1 MTMTRS
7 RPPTPTRLRWLLLAS
22 WLTAQTC
29 GAASSILIWPI
40 NPLIEADQKA
50 VALWLE
56 NRGAAP
62 VDLQIRVLAW
72 QQTGFEDQLMPQ
84 KQVVGSPPMTTLQP
98 GKRQLVRLVNLQS
111 PPPGASQSY
120 RVLVDEVLPPSERPP
135 QLGVQFQMRYSVPL
149 FVLGNGAYLDD
160 GIDDASHKGQGL
172 APQLH
177 YRIETQ
183 NGQRF
188 LLIQNRGPAHARLSQ
203 VSLHHGANTFGLAQ
217 GLLGYVL
224 PGAETR
230 WQLPPAAPGQGR
242 LQARINEWQELQD
255 IPRQ

>member
-1 MTMTRS
+1 
-7 RPPTPTRLRWLLLAS
+7 
-22 WLTAQTC
+22 
-29 GAASSILIWPI
+29 
-40 NPLIEADQKA
+40 
-50 VALWLE
+50 
-56 NRGAAP
+56 
-62 VDLQIRVLAW
+62 
-72 QQTGFEDQLMPQ
+72 
-84 KQVVGSPPMTTLQP
+84 
-98 GKRQLVRLVNLQS
+98 
-111 PPPGASQSY
+111 
-120 RVLVDEVLPPSERPP
+120 
-135 QLGVQFQMRYSVPL
+135 MRYSVPL

-172 APQLH
+172 TPQLH

-203 VSLHHGANTFGLAQ
+203 VSLHHGANTFSLAQ

-224 PGAETR
+224 PGAEMR